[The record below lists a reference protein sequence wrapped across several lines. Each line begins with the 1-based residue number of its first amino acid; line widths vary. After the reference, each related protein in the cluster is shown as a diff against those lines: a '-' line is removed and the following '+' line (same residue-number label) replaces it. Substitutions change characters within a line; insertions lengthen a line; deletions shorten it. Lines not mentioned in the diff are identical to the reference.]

1 MEEEGN
7 AYVCLDTHTQEL
19 ELKSCRYE
27 RRTTYEQGQAYTKS
41 TMLNLCIEFAQ
52 KEGREQKG
60 SYEYKTRHKPRSA
73 RNTGRKTGRE
83 ETIHTRRRLIYYLFS
98 SFWFFF

>member
-27 RRTTYEQGQAYTKS
+27 RRTTYEQGQAYNKS
-41 TMLNLCIEFAQ
+41 TVLNLCIEFAQ
-52 KEGREQKG
+52 KEEREQKG
-60 SYEYKTRHKPRSA
+60 SYEYKIRHNPRSV

-83 ETIHTRRRLIYYLFS
+83 EITHTRRRLIYYLF
-98 SFWFFF
+98 FIYFF